1 MHVSVAQMC
10 CENRHSNVEG
20 PTDVFQRY
28 HGVMWLV
35 HGDVLFPLPLIL
47 VSVSFEEVRRHVFP
61 MTSHMLSAR
70 KKKTWKFLQREEIS
84 DVFFDTSYI
93 YEKAMGPIPELD

>member
-1 MHVSVAQMC
+1 MWKAPQMC
-10 CENRHSNVEG
+10 VRDTMELCGWCME
-20 PTDVFQRY
+20 
-28 HGVMWLV
+28 M
-35 HGDVLFPLPLIL
+35 LFPLPLIL

-61 MTSHMLSAR
+61 MISHMLSAR
-70 KKKTWKFLQREEIS
+70 KKKTWKLLQQEEIS